1 MIWNDRLIREWA
13 ETGGVTPYA
22 AELVNPASLDLRLGE
37 QIRIPQQCWSLLGG
51 ETVGKKTPATQL
63 WQEPETF
70 TTFTLWPGHLVLCH
84 SLEYTRIPPSACAT
98 LLCKSST
105 GRLGLEHL
113 HCLSGDTLIDAPRD
127 VSRYPKGI
135 PIRDLVGRPFLTYSF
150 DASNMKFALAPAVA
164 FPAKKNTAVVKV
176 TYEWMTGKRW
186 RTDSIVC
193 TPDHRFLTLDGRW
206 IEAQHLTN
214 ERLQPLW
221 RWTDGRYANVMID
234 PLRKRIIREHRFVA
248 EQVYD
253 LGNLQVHHINENRLD
268 NNPENLQPIEKG
280 IHQAF
285 HSSGSNNPFF
295 GKTHTEETKRRFS
308 EQRMGRTLSEEWR
321 KSLSRATAGEN
332 NPRYVDVTLAQI
344 VTAYTQART
353 IKGAAEIIGI
363 HEGTL
368 LEKIR
373 QNGFTGAVSFRKHVS
388 SMSNHKVVSVIP
400 LAERID
406 TFDIHVPD
414 YENFVANGVVV
425 HNSGFGD
432 PNFQGQWTWELKN
445 LAPWP
450 IELVAGECYMQLV
463 FMDMAELPQRDY
475 SQTGRYQG
483 QTGPEAHR

>member
-1 MIWNDRLIREWA
+1 
-13 ETGGVTPYA
+13 
-22 AELVNPASLDLRLGE
+22 
-37 QIRIPQQCWSLLGG
+37 
-51 ETVGKKTPATQL
+51 
-63 WQEPETF
+63 
-70 TTFTLWPGHLVLCH
+70 
-84 SLEYTRIPPSACAT
+84 
-98 LLCKSST
+98 
-105 GRLGLEHL
+105 
-113 HCLSGDTLIDAPRD
+113 
-127 VSRYPKGI
+127 
-135 PIRDLVGRPFLTYSF
+135 
-150 DASNMKFALAPAVA
+150 
-164 FPAKKNTAVVKV
+164 
-176 TYEWMTGKRW
+176 
-186 RTDSIVC
+186 
-193 TPDHRFLTLDGRW
+193 
-206 IEAQHLTN
+206 
-214 ERLQPLW
+214 
-221 RWTDGRYANVMID
+221 
-234 PLRKRIIREHRFVA
+234 
-248 EQVYD
+248 
-253 LGNLQVHHINENRLD
+253 
-268 NNPENLQPIEKG
+268 
-280 IHQAF
+280 
-285 HSSGSNNPFF
+285 
-295 GKTHTEETKRRFS
+295 
-308 EQRMGRTLSEEWR
+308 MGRTLSEEWR